1 MKKILLL
8 LLPFMLMACSNDFD
22 ELKTETKV
30 AKTNVVFNI
39 VSTRAAAVND
49 NWPTTGA
56 KTQAEY
62 VVDKIYTAKKSA
74 GTSFFTDNYSVNLVN
89 DKGGSITSW
98 MGSTKL
104 SLTETNNITVELTTT
119 DGAYP
124 KFKKATGTIDISN
137 VELDVASPD
146 VSKAVCTGDISVSNI
161 TVDSNGRVN
170 VTIVINLTYDSYLIV
185 APSDEFSVLST
196 TKGFNNLKWGGVT
209 GTDFNTTT
217 ASDGKKWF
225 YWWGYSTN
233 PTISE
238 YIYGKGAVLWYGFN
252 ISTSSATGAD
262 IIVENGKWYALFAS
276 WNSVGEDANTTG
288 LQPVAGDLV
297 GGGVIR

>member
-8 LLPFMLMACSNDFD
+8 FLPLMMMACSNGFD
-22 ELKTETKV
+22 EPKTKTKV
-30 AKTNVVFNI
+30 AKTNIIFNI
-39 VSTRAAAVND
+39 ASTPQTRAASVND
-49 NWPTTGA
+49 NWPTTSA

-62 VVDKIYTAKKSA
+62 VVDKIYTAKKSV
-74 GTSFFTDNYSVNLVN
+74 GTSFFTDNYTVNLVN

-98 MGSTKL
+98 TGSTKL
-104 SLTETNNITVELTTT
+104 SLTETNNITVELSTT

-124 KFKKATGTIDISN
+124 KFKKSTGTIDISN
-137 VELDVASPD
+137 IDLDVASPD
-146 VSKAVCTGDISVSNI
+146 ISKAVCTGDISVSNI
-161 TVDSNGRVN
+161 IVDSNGRVN
-170 VTIVINLTYDSYLIV
+170 VTIVINLTYDSFLIV

-196 TKGFNNLKWGGVT
+196 TKGFNNLKWGGNT

-217 ASDGKKWF
+217 SSDGKKWF
-225 YWWGYSTN
+225 YWWGTN
-233 PTISE
+233 SG
-238 YIYGKGAVLWYGFN
+238 YIYGKGAIMWYGFN
-252 ISTSSATGAD
+252 ISTSGTD

-297 GGGVIR
+297 NGGVIR